1 MLEFL
6 KRHQQGLITIIILLG
21 ALQLL
26 SLGLRGEG
34 ILSLPSRM
42 ILTLSYYPLKAISSG
57 LKADRNLGRHYIYL
71 VDLSKENEALKQEV
85 YQLRFE
91 KNQLLEVALE
101 NKRLRDLLQS
111 KQRLTAAVIPAEVVG
126 EDSSS
131 WFRIIQIDKG
141 NEDQIVPGM
150 GVITKEGIVGQVF
163 KVSAKLAQVLLIIDH
178 RSNVDALIRRTRAKG
193 ILKGNAEKLCQLKYM
208 PRLEEIKVG
217 DEVVTS
223 GLGGVFPKGLEVGIV
238 KNVEKKSYGMF
249 QKVLVAPKVDFG
261 KLEEVLVLSQ
271 TGAID
276 WP

>member
-57 LKADRNLGRHYIYL
+57 LKAARNLGRHYIYL
-71 VDLSKENEALKQEV
+71 VDLSKENEALKQDV

-91 KNQLLEVALE
+91 KNQFLEVALE

-111 KQRLTAAVIPAEVVG
+111 KQKLTASVIPAEVVG

-131 WFRIIQIDKG
+131 WFRTIQIDKG

-178 RSNVDALIRRTRAKG
+178 RSNVDALVRRTRAKG
-193 ILKGNAEKLCQLKYM
+193 ILKGNAEKLCQLKYL

-238 KNVEKKSYGMF
+238 KSVEKKSYGMF

>member
-6 KRHQQGLITIIILLG
+6 KRHQQGLITTIILLG

-57 LKADRNLGRHYIYL
+57 LKASQDLGRHYIYL
-71 VDLSKENEALKQEV
+71 VNLSKENEALKQEIH
-85 YQLRFE
+85 QLRFE

-111 KQRLTAAVIPAEVVG
+111 KQRLKAAAVPAEVVG

-131 WFRIIQIDKG
+131 WFRTILINKG
-141 NEDQIVPGM
+141 SEDQIAQGM

-163 KVSAKLAQVLLIIDH
+163 KVSARLAQVLLIIDH
-178 RSNVDALIRRTRAKG
+178 RSNVDVLLRRTRAKG
-193 ILKGNAEKLCQLKYM
+193 ILKGEAEKLCQLKYLS
-208 PRLEEIKVG
+208 RLEEIEVG

-223 GLGGVFPKGLEVGIV
+223 GLGGIFPKGLKIGVV
-238 KNVEKKSYGMF
+238 KSVEKKSYGMF
-249 QKVLVAPKVDFG
+249 QKVMVAPKVDFG

-271 TGAID
+271 TGATD
-276 WP
+276 LP